1 MQKDHSEKSKLKI
14 RNTTP
19 EPIRRNIVE
28 NTITNVRAA
37 SSHHRSTMMPCDF
50 AIPQNFAKKKTC
62 FGSYVNIFYT
72 IITRCN

>member
-1 MQKDHSEKSKLKI
+1 MNYYIFFRI

-50 AIPQNFAKKKTC
+50 AIPQSKNFIL
-62 FGSYVNIFYT
+62 IFY
-72 IITRCN
+72 